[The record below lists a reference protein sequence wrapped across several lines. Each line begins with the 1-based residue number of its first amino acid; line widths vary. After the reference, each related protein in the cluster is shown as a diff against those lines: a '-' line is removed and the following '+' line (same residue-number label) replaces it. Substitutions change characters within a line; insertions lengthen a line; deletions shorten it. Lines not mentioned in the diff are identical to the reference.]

1 MHVIPR
7 TMLRIPLSPNK
18 LKVTE
23 RIRLFS
29 SSKQSSQ
36 AQPQSFREIQGFN
49 RVAAAKLVIPYPGSG
64 IFSSLITPMNSTSP
78 CYVRESNRRVHDG
91 PSGQLRWY
99 TPMTKAEEEKEKA
112 RVSHLTPE
120 EKDEELRKLNREIA
134 KLEMLRG
141 INNGEL

>member
-1 MHVIPR
+1 MNVTPR
-7 TMLRIPLSPNK
+7 IMLRIPLSPNK

-23 RIRLFS
+23 SIRLFS
-29 SSKQSSQ
+29 SKLSSH
-36 AQPQSFREIQGFN
+36 AQPQSICEVQEFN
-49 RVAAAKLVIPYPGSG
+49 HVAAAKRVIPFPGSG
-64 IFSSLITPMNSTSP
+64 VFSTLITPMNSTSP
-78 CYVRESNRRVHDG
+78 CYVRDSNRRERDG
-91 PSGQLRWY
+91 PSGQIRWY
-99 TPMTKAEEEKEKA
+99 TPMSKDEEDKEKA